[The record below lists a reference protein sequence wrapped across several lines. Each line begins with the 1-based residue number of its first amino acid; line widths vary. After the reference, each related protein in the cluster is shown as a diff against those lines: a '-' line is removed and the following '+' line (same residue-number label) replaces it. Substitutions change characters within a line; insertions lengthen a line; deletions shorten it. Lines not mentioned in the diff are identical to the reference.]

1 MAFMLCQSPY
11 SEVFRRKG
19 MVVSV
24 AEPDTLFVIR
34 KMCKS
39 LQMTI
44 PKASVTEGALEIEQA

>member
-1 MAFMLCQSPY
+1 
-11 SEVFRRKG
+11 